1 MKIAVAGTGYVGLS
15 VALLLAQH
23 NEVHALDIIPEKVD
37 LLNHGK
43 SPIVDPV
50 ITDFLNKNAS
60 GERPLDF
67 HATLDPQEAY
77 TDADFVIIAT
87 PTNYD
92 EKKNYFDTSSVEAAI
107 SAVREH
113 APHAWIVIKSTIPVG
128 YTQQL
133 RDTLHDDHI
142 LFSPE
147 FLREG
152 HALSDNLHPTRI
164 VVGAP
169 QDDEASIKAAHEFV
183 DLLAHGADPEERPAP
198 TPMAA
203 SAFRSLWSAPP
214 KRRPSSCSPT
224 PTWRFAWRISTN
236 WTPMPRAAV

>member
-23 NEVHALDIIPEKVD
+23 NEVHALDIIPEKVEQ
-37 LLNHGK
+37 LNNGK
-43 SPIVDPV
+43 SPIVDSV
-50 ITDFLNKNAS
+50 ITDFLEKS
-60 GERPLDF
+60 TLGERILDF

-77 TDADFVIIAT
+77 RDADFAVIAT

-107 SAVREH
+107 TSVRRY
-113 APHAWIVIKSTIPVG
+113 APNAWIVIKSTIPVG

-133 RDTLHDDHI
+133 RKNLPDDRI

-152 HALSDNLHPTRI
+152 HALYDNLHQAASSS
-164 VVGAP
+164 AP
-169 QDDEASIKAAHEFV
+169 RRMILSLSKRHVDSRPCSLKA
-183 DLLAHGADPEERPAP
+183 LIPLRCLALIM
-198 TPMAA
+198 MAA
-203 SAFRSLWSAPP
+203 PEFPHWWWASPRL
-214 KRRPSSCSPT
+214 RPSNYLPT
-224 PTWRFAWRISTN
+224 HI
-236 WTPMPRAAV
+236 

>member
-152 HALSDNLHPTRI
+152 HALSDNLHPTLRKTTRHPSRRHTNSWTCWRM
-164 VVGAP
+164 AP
-169 QDDEASIKAAHEFV
+169 TRRK
-183 DLLAHGADPEERPAP
+183 RPAP

>member
-113 APHAWIVIKSTIPVG
+113 APHADRKS
-128 YTQQL
+128 
-133 RDTLHDDHI
+133 
-142 LFSPE
+142 
-147 FLREG
+147 
-152 HALSDNLHPTRI
+152 
-164 VVGAP
+164 VV
-169 QDDEASIKAAHEFV
+169 
-183 DLLAHGADPEERPAP
+183 
-198 TPMAA
+198 
-203 SAFRSLWSAPP
+203 
-214 KRRPSSCSPT
+214 
-224 PTWRFAWRISTN
+224 
-236 WTPMPRAAV
+236 